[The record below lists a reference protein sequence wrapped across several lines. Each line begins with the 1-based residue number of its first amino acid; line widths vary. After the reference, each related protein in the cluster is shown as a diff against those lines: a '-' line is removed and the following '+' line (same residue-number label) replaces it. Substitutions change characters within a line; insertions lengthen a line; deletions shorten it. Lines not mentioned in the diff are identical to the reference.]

1 MSLADLLMAFG
12 RAAPAGEMASG
23 FPFIPLP
30 WMMGIAIGLALAAA
44 ALHGTWN
51 VLVKVSGD
59 PMTTF
64 RRATFFAA
72 LATTPL
78 ALAGWLIAGRPSLT
92 PAAAGFAGVSAL
104 LELAYLWLLSAAY
117 RRGELS
123 VVYPIARG
131 SAPLLSVVAGLGL
144 LGERLAPGQL
154 AGVAFLLIG
163 ILAVTLPQ
171 TSGRATVP
179 ALLTGVAIAAYSAVD
194 RVGVRLST
202 PWLYGWLLITL
213 LAVGLAIS
221 MWVGQRI
228 AQRRNSTPAAVEIPP
243 VTWRQG
249 ALIGVFMWG
258 GYLLILVA
266 LSIAPLSVVAPVREI
281 AVVAV
286 AVWGIWKLRERKGAL
301 LKLFGATATLLGVAL
316 LAL

>member
-1 MSLADLLMAFG
+1 M
-12 RAAPAGEMASG
+12 
-23 FPFIPLP
+23 I
-30 WMMGIAIGLALAAA
+30 GIAIGLALAAA
-44 ALHGTWN
+44 VLHGAWN

-72 LATTPL
+72 LATTPI
-78 ALAGWLIAGRPSLT
+78 ARAAWRAAGRPGIT
-92 PAAAGFAGVSAL
+92 PAAAGLAALTAL
-104 LELAYLWLLSAAY
+104 LELAYLWLLSPAY

-131 SAPLLSVVAGLGL
+131 SAPLLAVLAGLGL

-154 AGVAFLLIG
+154 AGVALLLIG

-179 ALLTGVAIAAYSAVD
+179 ALLTGVSIAAYSAVD

-202 PWLYGWLLITL
+202 PWLYGWLLILL
-213 LAVGLAIS
+213 LAIGLAVS
-221 MWVGQRI
+221 MWVAAKLQRKS
-228 AQRRNSTPAAVEIPP
+228 AGKGTEGPEREAEA
-243 VTWRQG
+243 VTWRQ
-249 ALIGVFMWG
+249 AAVIGVFMWG
-258 GYLLILVA
+258 GYLLVLAA
-266 LSIAPLSVVAPVREI
+266 LNIAPLSVVAPVRET

-286 AVWGIWKLRERKGAL
+286 AVWGIWKLRERKGAP
-301 LKLFGATATLLGVAL
+301 LKLFGAGATLVGVAL